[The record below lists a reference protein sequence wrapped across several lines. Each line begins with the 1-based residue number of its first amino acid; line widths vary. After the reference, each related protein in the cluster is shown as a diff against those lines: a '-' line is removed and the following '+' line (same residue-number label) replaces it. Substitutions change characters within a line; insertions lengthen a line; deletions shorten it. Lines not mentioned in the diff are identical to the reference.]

1 MRPSTVLRYGQS
13 FWLDYMRRRLLT
25 SGELERLREE
35 GIRGVTSN
43 PSIFEKAFSGSGDYD
58 EALRAL
64 EEQED
69 RSASA
74 LYETLAVQDIQGAA
88 DVLRPV
94 YDESEG
100 ADGYVSLEVS
110 PHLAHDT
117 RGTVAEARRL
127 WKRLDRPNVMIKVP
141 ATREGIPAI
150 RELLSGGVNVNVTL
164 MFGEDVYRRVADAW
178 LDGLE
183 TYRAKGGDLRWIASV
198 ASIFVSRFDV
208 MVDPILE
215 DLARRKG
222 REEREEILGLVG
234 QVGIA
239 NAVQIYRDFREI
251 CAGERFQ
258 GLAREGARPQRI
270 LFASTSTK
278 DPRFSDVRYVES
290 LIGPGTVDTVP
301 PATLDAFRDHGRAR
315 ETLPADGD
323 GSERTLEAIERLGIS
338 LEEITAR
345 LLDEGVEKFSRA
357 FDDLMATV
365 EKRRDGALGPLQ
377 DRITV
382 AAGPI
387 EDDVHRTLDAW
398 QGDDVLRRLWARDA
412 TLWTGSDE
420 GRWLDWLDIVDTEL
434 SDLDRLAAFGEEVGQ
449 RGFTQVAVLGM
460 GGSSLF
466 PWVLSESFAPPPDG
480 RTLHVLDSTDPA
492 QIRTFEAELDL
503 EHTLF
508 VVSSKSGSTL
518 EPNLFEAHFF
528 ETLAERL
535 GAEAAAMRFVA
546 VTDPGSPLEEKA
558 GERGYWRVFHGVPG
572 IGGRYSALSDF
583 GLVPAAAMGL
593 DVRGLL
599 ANAQRMVHAC
609 AACVPARQ
617 NPGALLGAV
626 LGVAARAGRD
636 KVTLVASPALRPLG
650 AWIEQLLAES
660 TGKGGKG
667 LIPVDGEPLAAPEA
681 YGHDRVFAYL
691 RHDQAADPG
700 QDAALD
706 ALADAGHPV
715 VRLDVADVADLPQ
728 ELFRWEV
735 ATAMAGSILELNPF
749 DQPDVEASKE
759 QARRLTDE
767 YERSG
772 RMAPEAYFFR
782 QDPVGLFA
790 DDRNRAAIQDG
801 LAGQASLGGYLR
813 AHLARHTEGDY
824 VALVAWVER
833 SEANDRLIQRIR
845 LLLRDRL
852 TLATCVGYG
861 PRFLH
866 STGQAYKGGPN
877 SGLFLHI
884 VGGDPVDVEVPGRRA
899 SFGVVKRAQAR
910 GDFRVLADRGRR
922 LLGIDVGEDAERGLE
937 ALLAALRETG

>member
-1 MRPSTVLRYGQS
+1 MRPSAVLKYGQS
-13 FWLDYMRRRLLT
+13 FWLDYMRRHLLT
-25 SGELERLREE
+25 SGQLERLREE

-43 PSIFEKAFSGSGDYD
+43 PSIFEKAFSGSSDYD
-58 EALRAL
+58 DALRAL

-69 RSASA
+69 RSAAA

-94 YDESEG
+94 YEESEG

-117 RGTVAEARRL
+117 PGTVTEARRL

-141 ATREGIPAI
+141 ATDEGIPAI
-150 RELLSGGVNVNVTL
+150 RELLTEGVNVNVTL
-164 MFGEDVYRRVADAW
+164 MFGADAYRRVADAW
-178 LDGLE
+178 LGGLE
-183 TYRAKGGDLRWIASV
+183 AFHAQGGDLRRIASV

-215 DLARRKG
+215 GMARDKKP
-222 REEREEILGLVG
+222 EERDRILGLVG
-234 QVGIA
+234 EVGIA
-239 NAVQIYRDFREI
+239 NAMRIYRDFREVR
-251 CAGERFQ
+251 ASHRFQ
-258 GLAREGARPQRI
+258 RLAREGARPQRI

-290 LIGPGTVDTVP
+290 LIGPDTVDTVP

-315 ETLPADGD
+315 ETLAADGD
-323 GSERTLEAIERLGIS
+323 GAEGTLEALESLGIS
-338 LEEITAR
+338 LQEITAR
-345 LLDEGVEKFSRA
+345 LLDEGVEKFARS
-357 FDDLMATV
+357 FDELMATV
-365 EKRRDGALGPLQ
+365 EKRRDGVLGPLL
-377 DRITV
+377 DRTTV
-382 AAGPI
+382 TAGPI
-387 EDDVHRTLDAW
+387 EEDVERTLDAW
-398 QGDDVLRRLWARDA
+398 QHDEAVRRLWERDA
-412 TLWTGSDE
+412 SLWTGSDE

-434 SDLDRLAAFGEEVGQ
+434 SDLDRLVAFGEEVHE
-449 RGFTQVAVLGM
+449 RGFTHVAVLGM

-466 PWVLSESFAPPPDG
+466 PWVLSRTFAPPPDG

-492 QIRTFEAELDL
+492 QIRAFAAKLDL

-528 ETLAERL
+528 EALAGMV
-535 GAEAAAMRFVA
+535 GAEEAASRFVA

-558 GERGYWRVFHGVPG
+558 HERGYRRVFHGVPG

-626 LGVAARAGRD
+626 LGVAARSGRD
-636 KVTLVASPALRPLG
+636 KVTLVASPPLRFLG

-667 LIPVDGEPLAAPEA
+667 LIPVDGEPLAGPEA
-681 YGHDRVFAYL
+681 YGTDRVFAYL
-691 RHDQAADPG
+691 RHDTGADPD

-706 ALADAGHPV
+706 ALAEAGHPV

-735 ATAMAGSILELNPF
+735 ATAMAGAILALNPF

-759 QARRLTDE
+759 QARRLTEE
-767 YERSG
+767 YERTG
-772 RMAPEAYFFR
+772 RMADEPYFFR
-782 QDPVGLFA
+782 REPVSLFA
-790 DDRNRAAIQDG
+790 DDRNRAAIQGG
-801 LAGQASLGGYLR
+801 LAGEPSLGAYLR
-813 AHLARHTEGDY
+813 AHLARHGTGDY

-833 SEANDRLIQRIR
+833 SEANDRLIQEVRR
-845 LLLRDRL
+845 LLRDRL
-852 TLATCVGYG
+852 RLATCVGYG

-877 SGLFLHI
+877 TGLFLHI
-884 VGGDPVDVEVPGRRA
+884 VGHDPEDLEVPGRRA
-899 SFGVVKRAQAR
+899 SFGVVKQAQAR
-910 GDFRVLADRGRR
+910 GDLRVLAERGRR
-922 LLGIDVGEDAERGLE
+922 LMGIDVGDDPVKGLE
-937 ALLAALRETG
+937 ALLAAVRESA